1 MTEPQ
6 EIKEL
11 RRTLSIV
18 IPARNEKDGIEKTIQ
33 AIPRDELV
41 QMGYEIQI
49 LVVDGNSNDGTGE
62 LAKMAGAAVVL
73 EPRPGYGKAY
83 KTGFGCALGDIIATA
98 DADTTYPVEDFPW
111 LIKIFKEENLDF
123 LTTNRYGYMEKGAM
137 SFLHRFG
144 NGVLNLTLK
153 LLFRLNLNDSQS
165 GMWVFR
171 KNLLDKAVLRSDS
184 MSFSEE
190 LKLEACYFL
199 KCRWK
204 EVPIQYR
211 VRVGEVKLRTW
222 RHGLGNL
229 LYLIIKRLRR

>member
-1 MTEPQ
+1 MKT
-6 EIKEL
+6 I
-11 RRTLSIV
+11 SVV
-18 IPARNEKDGIEKTIQ
+18 IPARNEKDGIEKTIR
-33 AIPRDELV
+33 AIPKDDLE
-41 QMGYEIQI
+41 QMGYEVQV
-49 LVVDGNSNDGTGE
+49 LVVDGGSDDGTAE
-62 LAKMAGAAVVL
+62 LAKKAGATVVI
-73 EPRPGYGKAY
+73 EPRLGYGRAY
-83 KTGFGCALGDIIATA
+83 KTSFGCARGDIIATA
-98 DADTTYPVEDFPW
+98 DADTTYPVEALPR
-111 LIKIFKEENLDF
+111 LIKIFEEEKLDF
-123 LTTNRYGYMEKGAM
+123 LTTNRYGHMEKGAM

-171 KNLLDKAVLRSDS
+171 KNLLDNAVLRSNS

-190 LKLEACYFL
+190 LKIEFIYFL

-204 EVPIQYR
+204 EVPIRYR
-211 VRVGEVKLRTW
+211 ARVGKMKLRTW